1 MVETGSI
8 CCNFVLSSF
17 VLIKES
23 SGRVAA
29 EEEES
34 AQQLGK
40 FSFSHAGSI

>member
-23 SGRVAA
+23 SGRVATRRA
-29 EEEES
+29 
-34 AQQLGK
+34 QLGK